1 MIASYR
7 PASIEHSNQIT
18 TTHRPVIRTA
28 PRPDC
33 LLCGTPGRPLHQGLT
48 DRVFGVP
55 GDWHLAQCADVH
67 CGLIWLDPLPLEAD
81 IGAAYRDY
89 YTHGPAG
96 RRGFAATLLNGLLGL
111 TRAQRRVNDFY
122 LADTTSGRLLEIG
135 FGAGHRM
142 ARMAALGWT
151 VMGQEVDP
159 VALDHARQKG
169 FDVRLGPLPG
179 LKLDAGH
186 YDAIVGSHVIEHLH
200 DPVGILRECKRLLRE
215 DGRVIMITPNTASY
229 GHREFR
235 QHWIGL
241 DPPRHIHLFN
251 PVTMARLARLAGFT
265 RFDITTTPAH
275 ASTFVRTSINLST
288 SAVGDVL
295 THTSRVVQLRVAA
308 RVIAARARFLWDREC
323 GEELVLQA
331 WCH

>member
-1 MIASYR
+1 MIASCQ
-7 PASIEHSNQIT
+7 PASNGHLMQIT
-18 TTHRPVIRTA
+18 AAHRPVIRTA

-33 LLCGTPGRPLHQGLT
+33 LLCGTPGRPLHQNLT

-55 GDWHLAQCADVH
+55 GDWHLVQCADTH
-67 CGLIWLDPLPLEAD
+67 CGLIWLDPIPLEAD
-81 IGAAYRDY
+81 ISAAYRNY
-89 YTHGPAG
+89 YTHGAPG

-111 TRAQRRVNDFY
+111 SRAQRRVNEFY
-122 LADTTSGRLLEIG
+122 LADVMPGRLLEIG
-135 FGAGHRM
+135 FGAGERM
-142 ARMAALGWT
+142 ARMAALGWS

-169 FDVRLGPLPG
+169 FDVQLGPLPG
-179 LKLDAGH
+179 LQLDAGQ

-200 DPVGILRECKRLLRE
+200 DPVGTLRECKRLLRRN
-215 DGRVIMITPNTASY
+215 GRIIMITPNTASY
-229 GHREFR
+229 GYREFR

-251 PVTMARLARLAGFT
+251 PFNMACLARLSGFA
-265 RFDITTTPAH
+265 RFAITTTPAH
-275 ASTFVRTSINLST
+275 ASTFVRTSINLGT
-288 SAVGDVL
+288 PAVDDVL
-295 THTSRVVQLRVAA
+295 THTSRSVQLRVAA
-308 RVIAARARFLWDREC
+308 QVIAARSRFLWDRNS